1 MSWLKRSA
9 HSGTQAVW
17 QLNRDVPVSFHAVP
31 SCARRPVF
39 VNNLKWQSFVMLSMS
54 LGLLVMHVRWLP
66 HNNEV
71 VNKIRAASYALV
83 FFCAMTFVLLA
94 FKLGIKNPDDAQ
106 VSCALW
112 DLERGP
118 CAWGPFSVSASTAVR
133 SINAH
138 RACGPPLRRTCG
150 TTGAPSRS

>member
-1 MSWLKRSA
+1 M
-9 HSGTQAVW
+9 
-17 QLNRDVPVSFHAVP
+17 
-31 SCARRPVF
+31 F

-94 FKLGIKNPDDAQ
+94 FKLGVNNPDDTQ
-106 VSCALW
+106 VRGALVN
-112 DLERGP
+112 
-118 CAWGPFSVSASTAVR
+118 CSTG
-133 SINAH
+133 
-138 RACGPPLRRTCG
+138 RAPTH
-150 TTGAPSRS
+150 PSFCP